1 MRYYKKIFVLIIVIS
16 ASEVIPYG
24 FAKYIADSFQ
34 NFTAQTSALSYF
46 LGALVHRSVQF
57 ILVLMLLKLLFR
69 AKLSNFGFNFNNKKL
84 SLNIIAYVSVLWPII
99 ILAFFIFSINCI
111 NGFSSY
117 LSSKYPSSVSWMIAS
132 LSRDALLL
140 DSFAEEILYRSFV
153 ILSLERYWKGTVK
166 IKNWSVSHATL
177 LSVPIFVAAHI
188 SLTIFPF
195 KVISYDPTQL
205 VLTLF
210 TGLLFAISFE
220 KTRSLFAPIVLHGY
234 TNFIIT
240 VAGYLTVFLT
250 SPK

>member
-1 MRYYKKIFVLIIVIS
+1 MKSYKKIFILIIVIS
-16 ASEVIPYG
+16 VAEVIPYG
-24 FAKYIADSFQ
+24 FAKNIADSFQ
-34 NFTAQTSALSYF
+34 KFTFQTGSLAYF
-46 LGALVHRSVQF
+46 LGTLIHRSVQF
-57 ILVLMLLKLLFR
+57 ILVLALLKLLYR
-69 AKLSNFGFNFNNKKL
+69 DRLSNFGFNFNNKKL
-84 SLNIIAYVSVLWPII
+84 SLKIIAYVSVLWPII
-99 ILAFFIFSINCI
+99 ISAFFIFSINYI

-117 LSSKYPSSVSWMIAS
+117 LSSKYPSNGSWMIAS

-153 ILSLERYWKGTVK
+153 ILSLVRYWNGAVK

-177 LSVPIFVAAHI
+177 LSVPIFMIAHI
-188 SLTIFPF
+188 SLTIFPL

-210 TGLLFAISFE
+210 SGLLFAISFE

-240 VAGYLTVFLT
+240 IAGYLTVFLIN
-250 SPK
+250 S